1 MSTNMDLLGL
11 NGLEGLYEADTREL
25 LILKHPKQTL
35 TSLSTCGI
43 DLSIAVSQRVGCR
56 TRPHRDGSPA
66 PGRCFGRV
74 A

>member
-1 MSTNMDLLGL
+1 MDLLGL

-43 DLSIAVSQRVGCR
+43 DLSIAVS
-56 TRPHRDGSPA
+56 
-66 PGRCFGRV
+66 
-74 A
+74 